1 MKTTSLSSVEE
12 ESEQCQWENC
22 GGGRYCEK
30 HSLESKGVSLPSVE
44 EVVSHLPMFP
54 DAEILMEDQL
64 IDYDKYKV
72 GEIATL
78 LTQDR
83 NQAYT
88 RLVKGIEGMMK
99 EFVPA
104 KNIQIGGME
113 SDVWKLVPKEDGMYC
128 LNCERFI
135 HEEGCTCGMASLTD
149 ILENVV
155 KPLYGKK

>member
-1 MKTTSLSSVEE
+1 MKTTSL
-12 ESEQCQWENC
+12 
-22 GGGRYCEK
+22 
-30 HSLESKGVSLPSVE
+30 PSVE
-44 EVVSHLPMFP
+44 KEVEKTMQKLGGIDRVDDPQMFN
-54 DAEILMEDQL
+54 DFFD
-64 IDYDKYKV
+64 
-72 GEIATL
+72 L

-88 RLVKGIEGMMK
+88 SLVEGIEGMMK

-113 SDVWKLVPKEDGMYC
+113 SDVWKLVPDDKGMYC

-135 HEEGCTCGMASLTD
+135 HEEGCMCGMASLTD
-149 ILENVV
+149 IIENVV

>member
-1 MKTTSLSSVEE
+1 MKKLKST
-12 ESEQCQWENC
+12 
-22 GGGRYCEK
+22 
-30 HSLESKGVSLPSVE
+30 
-44 EVVSHLPMFP
+44 
-54 DAEILMEDQL
+54 DEILDESFWTDEW
-64 IDYDKYKV
+64 DGTGD
-72 GEIATL
+72 EIANL

-155 KPLYGKK
+155 KPLYGKE

>member
-78 LTQDR
+78 LTKDR

-88 RLVKGIEGMMK
+88 SLVEGIEGMTYAMNVD
-99 EFVPA
+99 EYL
-104 KNIQIGGME
+104 E
-113 SDVWKLVPKEDGMYC
+113 LVEKWEGENYDQPFDDGYAQA
-128 LNCERFI
+128 LK
-135 HEEGCTCGMASLTD
+135 D
-149 ILENVV
+149 IRENVV